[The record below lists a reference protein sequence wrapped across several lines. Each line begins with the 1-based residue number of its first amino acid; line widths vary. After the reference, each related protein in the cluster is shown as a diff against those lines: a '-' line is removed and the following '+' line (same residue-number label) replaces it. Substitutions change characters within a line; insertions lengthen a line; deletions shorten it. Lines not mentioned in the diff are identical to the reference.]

1 MGHRV
6 AVNYNSHPEDAEEVV
21 ETIKSA
27 GGEAISVQ
35 GSVAEREQ
43 VDAMFAATEEAF
55 GPVQIGRAHV

>member
-21 ETIKSA
+21 ETIRSA

-43 VDAMFAATEEAF
+43 V
-55 GPVQIGRAHV
+55 